1 MLINFTNHPFDKWT
15 DKQKQTA
22 LDIYEEVK
30 DLPFPEV
37 APDGDEEYIKDLA
50 EQYLRCIFELKP
62 DADKNFAVHIQGEF
76 TLVYRMINLLKEYGI
91 KCIASTTRRV
101 VSENPDGTR
110 TYRFEFVRFREYV

>member
-15 DKQKQTA
+15 DKQKEAA

-37 APDGDEEYIKDLA
+37 APDGDEEYIKQLA
-50 EQYLRCIFELKP
+50 DQYLKCILEFHEP
-62 DADKNFAVHIQGEF
+62 GENFAVHIQGEF
-76 TLVYRMINLLKEYGI
+76 TLVYRMINLLKEYEI
-91 KCIASTTRRV
+91 KCIASTTRRIV
-101 VSENPDGTR
+101 EEHPDGTR